1 MIVYLFYNFILDI
14 NNIISA
20 KMEHYIENL
29 RLKYERDINNLY
41 RVKRVLILFCLKYTF
56 DLGSWYIEM

>member
-1 MIVYLFYNFILDI
+1 MIVNFLLCFILDI

-20 KMEHYIENL
+20 KMEHYLENL

-41 RVKRVLILFCLKYTF
+41 RVDRNLLLFCLKF
-56 DLGSWYIEM
+56 FFFF